1 MTDPYVGKLTYFRVY
16 SGKLEKGGRVLN
28 VKTGR
33 TERIG
38 RLLMMH
44 ANSREEI
51 DECYAGDICAGVGL
65 KETGTGDTL
74 AAPDAPIALESIEFP
89 ETVIAVAIEPKTK
102 SDQEKMGTALQRLG
116 EEDPTFKI
124 ESDEETG
131 QTLIHGMGELH
142 LEVIVDR
149 MLREF
154 KVEANVGKPQ
164 VAYRETIRKRVE
176 KVEARFVRQTGG
188 RGQFGH
194 VVINVEPAP
203 GEGFVFENKIKG
215 GVIPSEFIGP
225 AEQGMRE
232 ALENGVKAG
241 YPMVDVKV
249 ELVDGSY
256 HDVDSSEMA
265 FKIAGSMAI
274 QEAARK
280 ANPVLLEP
288 VMAVEVVTPE
298 DFLGDVIGD
307 LSRRRG
313 KVQGQEQRGNAL
325 AVQAFVPLGEMFG
338 YATDLRSSTQGRATY
353 TMQFER
359 YEEVPANIAEEI
371 VEQPVGRAG
380 GGQTPRQPRRRAH
393 LAIFPRFARRQSK
406 RPCQAAAHR
415 TEALR
420 PDRTQLRKVERREMS
435 KEKFERDKPHVNV
448 GTIGHIDHG
457 KTTLTAAI
465 TTTLSGKG
473 ETEAK
478 SFAEID
484 NAPEEKERGITI
496 ATSHVEYETENRH
509 YAHVDC
515 PGHADYVKNMIT
527 GAAQMDG
534 AILVVSAADGVMP
547 QTREHILLA
556 RQVNVPH
563 VVVFLNKVDQV
574 DDEELIEL
582 VEEEVKD
589 LLNEYDFPG
598 DDTPIIKGSALKAL
612 EGDEEAQKAVFE
624 LAEAL
629 DSYIP
634 EPTRE
639 LDKPFLMPIEDIFSI
654 TGRGT
659 VATGRVEQG
668 DRQHR
673 RRGRDRRHPR
683 RRPKPPSPG
692 SRCSARS
699 STRGRPATTSA
710 ACSAAPSGR
719 RSSVARCSAS
729 RARSRRTPSSRP
741 RSTA

>member
-28 VKTGR
+28 VKTGK

-102 SDQEKMGTALQRLG
+102 ADQEKMGNALQRLG

-164 VAYRETIRKRVE
+164 VAYRETIRKRVK

-203 GEGFVFENKIKG
+203 GEGFEFVNKIKG
-215 GVIPSEFIGP
+215 GAIPGEFIGP

-249 ELVDGSY
+249 ELIDGSY

-338 YATDLRSSTQGRATY
+338 YATDLRSIDPGPRHLHDAVRAL
-353 TMQFER
+353 R
-359 YEEVPANIAEEI
+359 
-371 VEQPVGRAG
+371 G
-380 GGQTPRQPRRRAH
+380 GPRR
-393 LAIFPRFARRQSK
+393 
-406 RPCQAAAHR
+406 
-415 TEALR
+415 
-420 PDRTQLRKVERREMS
+420 
-435 KEKFERDKPHVNV
+435 
-448 GTIGHIDHG
+448 
-457 KTTLTAAI
+457 
-465 TTTLSGKG
+465 
-473 ETEAK
+473 
-478 SFAEID
+478 
-484 NAPEEKERGITI
+484 
-496 ATSHVEYETENRH
+496 TS
-509 YAHVDC
+509 
-515 PGHADYVKNMIT
+515 P
-527 GAAQMDG
+527 
-534 AILVVSAADGVMP
+534 
-547 QTREHILLA
+547 
-556 RQVNVPH
+556 
-563 VVVFLNKVDQV
+563 
-574 DDEELIEL
+574 
-582 VEEEVKD
+582 
-589 LLNEYDFPG
+589 
-598 DDTPIIKGSALKAL
+598 
-612 EGDEEAQKAVFE
+612 
-624 LAEAL
+624 
-629 DSYIP
+629 
-634 EPTRE
+634 
-639 LDKPFLMPIEDIFSI
+639 
-654 TGRGT
+654 
-659 VATGRVEQG
+659 
-668 DRQHR
+668 
-673 RRGRDRRHPR
+673 
-683 RRPKPPSPG
+683 
-692 SRCSARS
+692 
-699 STRGRPATTSA
+699 
-710 ACSAAPSGR
+710 R
-719 RSSVARCSAS
+719 RSSSTAPAS
-729 RARSRRTPSSRP
+729 RSEQLVTAAGDSGVSGYISQVRPQAGQSALPSSARKLKQP
-741 RSTA
+741 TRQNPTSKGRTERDVQGEVRAR

>member
-1 MTDPYVGKLTYFRVY
+1 MPRSFPLEKTRNIGIMAHIDAGKTTTTERILYYTGRTHKMGEVHEGAAVMDWMEQEQERGITITSAATACEWKGHRINIIDTPGHVDFTVEVERSLRVLDGAVAVFDAVAGVEPQSETVWRQADKYGVPRFAYINKMDRTGADFFNSVQTMVDRLGANPLPIQLPIGSEEGFQGVVDLIEMKGLIWTDELGAAYDTVEIPEELQDQAEEYRTQLIEACADYDDELMEAYLAEEEIPHERIAASLQRATLDTKVTPVLCGSSFKNKGVQPLLDAIVELLPSPLDVPPVTGVVPAGKGQSEATEAERPADEDGPFAALAFKVMTDPYVGKLTYFRVY

-102 SDQEKMGTALQRLG
+102 ADQEKMGTALQRLG

-154 KVEANVGKPQ
+154 KVDANVGKPQ
-164 VAYRETIRKRVE
+164 VAYRETIRKEVK

-194 VVINVEPAP
+194 VVINAEPAP
-203 GEGFVFENKIKG
+203 GEGFEFVNKIKG
-215 GVIPSEFIGP
+215 GVIPGEFIGP

-249 ELVDGSY
+249 ELIDGSF

-280 ANPVLLEP
+280 ADPVLLEP

-359 YEEVPANIAEEI
+359 YEEVPASIAEEI
-371 VEQPVGRAG
+371 VEHRSGEPVG
-380 GGQTPRQPRRRAH
+380 
-393 LAIFPRFARRQSK
+393 
-406 RPCQAAAHR
+406 
-415 TEALR
+415 
-420 PDRTQLRKVERREMS
+420 
-435 KEKFERDKPHVNV
+435 
-448 GTIGHIDHG
+448 
-457 KTTLTAAI
+457 
-465 TTTLSGKG
+465 
-473 ETEAK
+473 
-478 SFAEID
+478 
-484 NAPEEKERGITI
+484 
-496 ATSHVEYETENRH
+496 ATS
-509 YAHVDC
+509 
-515 PGHADYVKNMIT
+515 
-527 GAAQMDG
+527 
-534 AILVVSAADGVMP
+534 
-547 QTREHILLA
+547 
-556 RQVNVPH
+556 
-563 VVVFLNKVDQV
+563 
-574 DDEELIEL
+574 
-582 VEEEVKD
+582 
-589 LLNEYDFPG
+589 
-598 DDTPIIKGSALKAL
+598 
-612 EGDEEAQKAVFE
+612 
-624 LAEAL
+624 
-629 DSYIP
+629 
-634 EPTRE
+634 
-639 LDKPFLMPIEDIFSI
+639 
-654 TGRGT
+654 
-659 VATGRVEQG
+659 
-668 DRQHR
+668 
-673 RRGRDRRHPR
+673 
-683 RRPKPPSPG
+683 
-692 SRCSARS
+692 
-699 STRGRPATTSA
+699 
-710 ACSAAPSGR
+710 
-719 RSSVARCSAS
+719 
-729 RARSRRTPSSRP
+729 
-741 RSTA
+741 

>member
-1 MTDPYVGKLTYFRVY
+1 VMTDPYVGKLTYFRVY
-16 SGKLEKGGRVLN
+16 SGKLEAGGRVLN

-51 DECYAGDICAGVGL
+51 EEVYSGDICAGVGL

-102 SDQEKMGTALQRLG
+102 ADQEKMGTALQRLG
-116 EEDPTFKI
+116 EEDPTFRI

-154 KVEANVGKPQ
+154 KVDANVGKPQ
-164 VAYRETIRKRVE
+164 VAYRETIRKEVK

-194 VVINVEPAP
+194 VVINAEPAP
-203 GEGFVFENKIKG
+203 GEGFEFVNKIKG
-215 GVIPSEFIGP
+215 GAIPGEYIGP
-225 AEQGMRE
+225 AEQGMKE

-249 ELVDGSY
+249 ELVDGSF

-280 ANPVLLEP
+280 ADPVLLEP

-359 YEEVPANIAEEI
+359 YEEVPSNIAEEI
-371 VEQPVGRAG
+371 VEHRAGEPVG
-380 GGQTPRQPRRRAH
+380 
-393 LAIFPRFARRQSK
+393 
-406 RPCQAAAHR
+406 
-415 TEALR
+415 
-420 PDRTQLRKVERREMS
+420 
-435 KEKFERDKPHVNV
+435 
-448 GTIGHIDHG
+448 
-457 KTTLTAAI
+457 
-465 TTTLSGKG
+465 
-473 ETEAK
+473 
-478 SFAEID
+478 
-484 NAPEEKERGITI
+484 
-496 ATSHVEYETENRH
+496 ATS
-509 YAHVDC
+509 
-515 PGHADYVKNMIT
+515 
-527 GAAQMDG
+527 
-534 AILVVSAADGVMP
+534 
-547 QTREHILLA
+547 
-556 RQVNVPH
+556 
-563 VVVFLNKVDQV
+563 
-574 DDEELIEL
+574 
-582 VEEEVKD
+582 
-589 LLNEYDFPG
+589 
-598 DDTPIIKGSALKAL
+598 
-612 EGDEEAQKAVFE
+612 
-624 LAEAL
+624 
-629 DSYIP
+629 
-634 EPTRE
+634 
-639 LDKPFLMPIEDIFSI
+639 
-654 TGRGT
+654 
-659 VATGRVEQG
+659 
-668 DRQHR
+668 
-673 RRGRDRRHPR
+673 
-683 RRPKPPSPG
+683 
-692 SRCSARS
+692 
-699 STRGRPATTSA
+699 
-710 ACSAAPSGR
+710 
-719 RSSVARCSAS
+719 
-729 RARSRRTPSSRP
+729 
-741 RSTA
+741 